1 MQIRTYRLKW
11 TKYTCCRGKSDWGF
25 NDKKW
30 VPTASMLWV
39 WPAGLRQVQQQGMN
53 AHQGVP
59 KCSKSIGMFRSREA
73 SKSISYFSNLARDC
87 SIPENCSLWQIQFST
102 WCLPPVSKSLRL
114 RKTFFP
120 LILTILQP
128 FDLFYA
134 VKCLSQGKRNQAML
148 LLHHLIMKQLSNKTE
163 TQKGSNHERM
173 SEFLF

>member
-11 TKYTCCRGKSDWGF
+11 TKYTCCWGKSDWGF

-53 AHQGVP
+53 AHQGAP

-102 WCLPPVSKSLRL
+102 WCLHGNLPPVSKSLRL
-114 RKTFFP
+114 RKNFFSSYFNHSSAFWLVLCSQMP
-120 LILTILQP
+120 ESREEKPSYAPPPP
-128 FDLFYA
+128 FHY
-134 VKCLSQGKRNQAML
+134 
-148 LLHHLIMKQLSNKTE
+148 E
-163 TQKGSNHERM
+163 TTQ
-173 SEFLF
+173 